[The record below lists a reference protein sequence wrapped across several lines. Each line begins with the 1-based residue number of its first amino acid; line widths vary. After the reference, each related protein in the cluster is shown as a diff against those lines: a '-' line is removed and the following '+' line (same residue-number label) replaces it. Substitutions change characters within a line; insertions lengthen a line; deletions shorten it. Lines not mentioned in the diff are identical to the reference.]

1 MVSYGFGGFLWFPM
15 VLNQPFR
22 PGSSGGAA
30 LLEKPQQSPESKKAW
45 SLGIAL
51 PESVGIFIYLCY
63 LVEDI

>member
-1 MVSYGFGGFLWFPM
+1 M